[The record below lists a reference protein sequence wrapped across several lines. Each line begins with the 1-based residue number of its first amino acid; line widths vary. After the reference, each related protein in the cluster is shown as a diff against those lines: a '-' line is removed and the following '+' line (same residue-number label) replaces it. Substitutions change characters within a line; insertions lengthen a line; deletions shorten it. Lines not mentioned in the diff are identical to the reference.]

1 MVQKDNIKQK
11 VIVICGATATGKTDL
26 AINLAKKLNT
36 EVISADSMYI
46 YKKLNVGTAKP
57 TASEMQGIKHHMIDI
72 VSPDSDFSVSD
83 YKNLA
88 EPILQKLLNKGKIPI
103 ICGGTGFYVK
113 SLLYN
118 FSYGN
123 AGANTEI
130 RKKYEEYLQKN
141 GNDALFELLKKVD
154 PKTAE
159 KLHKNDEKRVIRAL
173 EIFEVSGKPKS
184 EQNDLEIKKYD
195 FDAYCIDHPRNIL
208 YDRINKRVDV
218 MIRNGLIEEVST
230 LIESGLSTTAQ
241 SMQAIGYKEVI
252 SYLNGETDLEETIE
266 LIKLNSRHYAKRQIT
281 FFKKLENV
289 SYLLPNSIEIMTQ
302 RILDKL

>member
-1 MVQKDNIKQK
+1 MVQKDSIKQK

-57 TASEMQGIKHHMIDI
+57 TIEEMQGIKHHMIDI

-113 SLLYN
+113 SLLYD

-208 YDRINKRVDV
+208 YERINKRVDV
-218 MIRNGLIEEVST
+218 MIRNELIKEVST

>member
-1 MVQKDNIKQK
+1 MVQKDSIKQK

-46 YKKLNVGTAKP
+46 YKQLNVGTAKP
-57 TASEMQGIKHHMIDI
+57 TFEEMQGVKHHMIDI

-83 YKNLA
+83 FKNLA
-88 EPILQKLLNKGKIPI
+88 QPILQKLLNEGKTPI

-113 SLLYN
+113 SLLYD

-123 AGANTEI
+123 TGANVSV
-130 RKKYEEYLQKN
+130 RKKYEEYLQTH

-184 EQNDLEIKKYD
+184 EQNDSETKKYD
-195 FDAYCIDHPRNIL
+195 FSAFCIDHPRNVL
-208 YDRINKRVDV
+208 YERINKRVDV
-218 MIRNGLIEEVST
+218 MIKKGLIEEVT
-230 LIESGLSTTAQ
+230 ELINNGLSTSAQ
-241 SMQAIGYKEVI
+241 SMQAIGYKEVVDYI
-252 SYLNGETDLEETIE
+252 NGVTNLDDTIE

-281 FFKKLENV
+281 FFKKLENLN
-289 SYLLPNSIEIMTQ
+289 YLLPNSIEIMTQ
-302 RILDKL
+302 RILDKI